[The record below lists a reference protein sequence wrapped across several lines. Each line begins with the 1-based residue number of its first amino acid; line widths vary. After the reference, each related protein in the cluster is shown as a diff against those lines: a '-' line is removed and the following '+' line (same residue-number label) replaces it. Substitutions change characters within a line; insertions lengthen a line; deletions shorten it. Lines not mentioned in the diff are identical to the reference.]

1 LLASLVVAPA
11 AFARDR
17 DWVATWNAS
26 PVTASTLTFS
36 NQTLREIVHISIGGN
51 RVRVRLTNA
60 FGGDLLV
67 IGEAHVA
74 IRSTGSSI
82 VPGTDRALT
91 FGGQTSLRIPP
102 GAPVISDPVNL
113 HMNPFEDLAVSIY
126 VPEDTGPATVH
137 GTGVQTSYISD
148 PGDFVGEEAFP
159 VAMTT
164 TSRFFLTGVEVLA
177 SERMNAVV
185 TIGDSITDGTR
196 STVDTNNR
204 WPDHLAV
211 RLYENRIRMAVI
223 NAGISGNRVLHDGA
237 GPNALSRFD
246 RDVLAQNGV
255 THVIVME
262 GINDIGQSF
271 LNPNQAVTADEIIGG
286 LRQLATRAH
295 ERELKI
301 IGGTMTPYEGASY
314 FSPEG
319 EVMRETVNDWI
330 RNTPELDGMIDF
342 DRATRDPRHP
352 TRFLPFFDSGDH
364 LHPNDAGYTVMAE
377 AIDLSLLQ

>member
-1 LLASLVVAPA
+1 MGHTRQSTVGQSGTATRSHRRSSTLVSALLLASLVVAPA

-26 PVTASTLTFS
+26 PVTASTLTFN

-60 FGGDLLV
+60 FGADLLV

-148 PGDFVGEEAFP
+148 PGDFVGEETFP

-164 TSRFFLTGVEVLA
+164 TSRFFLTGVEVLP
-177 SERMNAVV
+177 SERVRAVV
-185 TIGDSITDGTR
+185 TLGDSITDGTR
-196 STVDTNNR
+196 STTDTNNR
-204 WPDHLAV
+204 WPDHLAE
-211 RLYENRIRMAVI
+211 RLYENGIRMAVI

-246 RDVLAQNGV
+246 RDALAQNGV

-271 LNPNQAVTADEIIGG
+271 LNPPQAVTADEIIGG

-301 IGGTMTPYEGASY
+301 IRATMTPYGGASY
-314 FSPEG
+314 VSP
-319 EVMRETVNDWI
+319 
-330 RNTPELDGMIDF
+330 
-342 DRATRDPRHP
+342 
-352 TRFLPFFDSGDH
+352 
-364 LHPNDAGYTVMAE
+364 AGAG
-377 AIDLSLLQ
+377 